1 MLRMKEEGLE
11 IVNDFV
17 DQQERE
23 EEIYCGCASKICL
36 RYERTTQSSK
46 KL

>member
-17 DQQERE
+17 DQCKRRRRNL
-23 EEIYCGCASKICL
+23 L
-36 RYERTTQSSK
+36 RMCKQNMPQI
-46 KL
+46 